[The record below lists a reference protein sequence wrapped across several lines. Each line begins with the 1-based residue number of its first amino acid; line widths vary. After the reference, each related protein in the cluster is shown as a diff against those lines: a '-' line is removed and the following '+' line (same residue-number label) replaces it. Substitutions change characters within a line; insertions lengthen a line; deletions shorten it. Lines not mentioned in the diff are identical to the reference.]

1 MGELMAV
8 CQDRRALANWRAG
21 VRHDGAQGT
30 ARPTAFGRG
39 RTRRSV
45 RNFSTRQLLKHQRA
59 EIGWLAHDSDLGGLM
74 AVCQDRRALAN
85 WRAWVRHDGAQGTAR
100 LTAFGQGRTRRS
112 VRNFSTRQLL
122 KHQRAEIGW
131 LAHDPDMGGLMAVC
145 QDRRALDKRRA
156 RVRHDGA
163 QGTARPTVFG
173 QGRTLRSVRNYL
185 SLVTSSPTGF

>member
-1 MGELMAV
+1 MRQPAADAPFARFTVYILPRGACKTVGDDVRRIQAPERIGMRPMNSLRGCARARHSVSAV
-8 CQDRRALANWRAG
+8 FACNLPRRARSDAPAF
-21 VRHDGAQGT
+21 RH
-30 ARPTAFGRG
+30 G
-39 RTRRSV
+39 RTRRSN
-45 RNFSTRQLLKHQRA
+45 RNFCTWQLLKHKQA
-59 EIGWLAHDSDLGGLM
+59 EIW
-74 AVCQDRRALAN
+74 
-85 WRAWVRHDGAQGTAR
+85 
-100 LTAFGQGRTRRS
+100 
-112 VRNFSTRQLL
+112 
-122 KHQRAEIGW
+122 W